1 MKRVV
6 VTGPVDR
13 LAEYAQAARAVGWVA
28 VECPLLATE
37 PRRFDRAELR
47 SERFD
52 WVCVTS
58 GSALPWLEEAAR
70 AIADFRGTRCAV
82 VGERTAERVAALGF
96 ARALAPA
103 TDAGELVSSLKRED
117 RAGARVLWP
126 RGNLSDE
133 LAVSLRAAGFA
144 VEDPIAYSTR
154 ARTGS
159 EPLPEGPAVFFAS
172 PSAVRAWHERGAAV
186 ERRIAIA
193 IGRTTFDAVLQ
204 ETHARFFDTIS
215 LPQPT
220 PEAFGIVL
228 AHLDLET
235 AP

>member
-13 LAEYAQAARAVGWVA
+13 LAEYARAARSVGWDA
-28 VECPLLATE
+28 VECPLLSTE
-37 PRRFDRAELR
+37 PRRFDRSMLS

-58 GSALPWLEEAAR
+58 ASALHWLEEACR
-70 AIADFRGTRCAV
+70 ALSTLRETRCAV

-96 ARALAPA
+96 SLPPAPA
-103 TDAGELVSSLKRED
+103 ADAGELASTLEGSG
-117 RAGARVLWP
+117 RAGTRILWP

-133 LAVSLRAAGFA
+133 LAKSLREAGFE

-154 ARTGS
+154 ALTGAG
-159 EPLPEGPAVFFAS
+159 PLPAGPAVFFAS
-172 PSAVRAWHERGAAV
+172 PSAVRAWHERDRES

-204 ETHARFFDTIS
+204 ETPARFFDTIS

-235 AP
+235 SL